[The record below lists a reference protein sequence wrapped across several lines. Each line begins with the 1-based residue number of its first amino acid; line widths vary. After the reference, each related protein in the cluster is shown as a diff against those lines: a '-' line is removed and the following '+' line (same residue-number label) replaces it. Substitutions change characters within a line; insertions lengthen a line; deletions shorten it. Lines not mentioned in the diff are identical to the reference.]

1 MPPPSAVPVVPSG
14 GRGSR
19 RDPGARARIA
29 QSAGVMQRARDRTG
43 TQGIVYRTG
52 AERRVSILT
61 QCRITE
67 RRSAARRIMDG
78 KRTVAAETGS
88 PSRSRYAGPRSDGS
102 GTEVPGP
109 AAAKMHATA
118 PHATEMR
125 ASTSHPATEMTAAE
139 VTTTK
144 MTATTKVTATPEMRS
159 AAAAATASTTSRG
172 RIGRTRNRDRKNDNS
187 QEIEL

>member
-1 MPPPSAVPVVPSG
+1 M
-14 GRGSR
+14 
-19 RDPGARARIA
+19 
-29 QSAGVMQRARDRTG
+29 AGN
-43 TQGIVYRTG
+43 
-52 AERRVSILT
+52 
-61 QCRITE
+61 
-67 RRSAARRIMDG
+67 
-78 KRTVAAETGS
+78 RTVAAETGS

-125 ASTSHPATEMTAAE
+125 ASTSHPAAEMTAS
-139 VTTTK
+139 
-144 MTATTKVTATPEMRS
+144 KVTASAKMP
-159 AAAAATASTTSRG
+159 AAAVTTSTTSRG